1 MSDKEIIMDI
11 IDKIPEYKLSYIIS
25 FLRGFQMDDEIE
37 DDLFCERI
45 YQDYLN
51 NSTPED
57 HEVIT
62 IEEASK
68 ILGVDL

>member
-1 MSDKEIIMDI
+1 MSDKKVIMDI

-37 DDLFCERI
+37 DDLFCERT

-57 HEVIT
+57 HEVIPM
-62 IEEASK
+62 EEAAK
-68 ILGVDL
+68 MLGINL